1 MSCLEGWGWPAH
13 YLQAGA
19 GCNGQTD
26 RLKVIV
32 TIKLHLT
39 SRDIEK
45 STMSL
50 LCACAMPRML
60 VFVSM
65 ARSYC
70 LGPMQ
75 TLSLPP
81 ELYLLAPDTSWP
93 GQWGP
98 SGPVPAWRRGNTWAR
113 SVTLNVSSN
122 SHKEAMSGD
131 KMFYFQPQIL
141 ASKWQDCRVSLN
153 LTPDL

>member
-45 STMSL
+45 STLSFI
-50 LCACAMPRML
+50 LCACARARDAGIRVNGL
-60 VFVSM
+60 FVLSGSN
-65 ARSYC
+65 AN
-70 LGPMQ
+70 
-75 TLSLPP
+75 SLP
-81 ELYLLAPDTSWP
+81 LSVVS
-93 GQWGP
+93 
-98 SGPVPAWRRGNTWAR
+98 SGPAHILAMRPQRACTCLKERRGNIWAR
-113 SVTLNVSSN
+113 SVALNVSGN

-141 ASKWQDCRVSLN
+141 ASKWQDCRACLN